1 MQQIVASGLAAQT
14 CQFDRPCTNLAW
26 CSFPGRT
33 TEPKN
38 SPKQSPTR
46 IYKTAAKE
54 IMTKIPGQHTWLAIK
69 PQLNPCKGK
78 HGKTV
83 KTGAAAAIRIA
94 VVYHSGSSI
103 AAAKPIYHSDRE
115 TASEAATATPPFLP
129 LRYVS
134 QRPIRSQRQSQR
146 LQELFPQKHHYLL

>member
-26 CSFPGRT
+26 CSFPGESLSQRIHL
-33 TEPKN
+33 N
-38 SPKQSPTR
+38 SPPTR

-54 IMTKIPGQHTWLAIK
+54 VMTKIPGQHTWLAIK

-78 HGKTV
+78 HEKI
-83 KTGAAAAIRIA
+83 GAAAAIHIT
-94 VVYHSGSSI
+94 
-103 AAAKPIYHSDRE
+103 AAKGDRSGDRSEIHSIIMTGKQLQRPPPP
-115 TASEAATATPPFLP
+115 PPFIPPL

-134 QRPIRSQRQSQR
+134 QRPNQSQR
-146 LQELFPQKHHYLL
+146 LRELFPPKPYYLL